1 LFVALGYKHLKVE
14 KFTLTRSKA
23 HMVQEGSV
31 PMRDVWGVNGGV
43 GRPGASGH
51 EREDRANLAWKDN
64 HLKEESGEFCL
75 LP

>member
-1 LFVALGYKHLKVE
+1 
-14 KFTLTRSKA
+14 
-23 HMVQEGSV
+23 MVQEGSV